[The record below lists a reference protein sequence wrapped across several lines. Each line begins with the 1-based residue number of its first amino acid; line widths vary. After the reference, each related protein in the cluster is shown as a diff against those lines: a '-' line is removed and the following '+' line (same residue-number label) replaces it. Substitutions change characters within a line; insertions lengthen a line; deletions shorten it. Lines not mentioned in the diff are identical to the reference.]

1 MPHPIAIRGSAQ
13 RVSRSRVRNAC
24 ARTRCTNKQT
34 RLDAPHA
41 AHDGPA
47 GTVRAAA
54 ATQVRHGIPPMRYE
68 IPRLHGPCCAAAAQ
82 VRHDRRTWVWRQG
95 RAFGAQCG
103 ARPQPYQ
110 DRAVPGPHAIER
122 RSARRM
128 TRSMGGIRRRCT
140 VRTAP
145 SGLSGAATADG
156 LRRCQAEEDGGS
168 PERKAG
174 SSIQRKKLDR
184 MRQKLKKVWHCIPY
198 GAHSPASTFRAHA
211 RKHARS
217 LCAQSDSLVLTHRQ
231 RIPIGWRYIYR
242 RDLLAPP
249 DRLSAVSAA

>member
-1 MPHPIAIRGSAQ
+1 MS
-13 RVSRSRVRNAC
+13 
-24 ARTRCTNKQT
+24 
-34 RLDAPHA
+34 
-41 AHDGPA
+41 
-47 GTVRAAA
+47 
-54 ATQVRHGIPPMRYE
+54 
-68 IPRLHGPCCAAAAQ
+68 
-82 VRHDRRTWVWRQG
+82 
-95 RAFGAQCG
+95 
-103 ARPQPYQ
+103 
-110 DRAVPGPHAIER
+110 
-122 RSARRM
+122 
-128 TRSMGGIRRRCT
+128 RSMGGISRRCT

-198 GAHSPASTFRAHA
+198 GAHSPASTFRA

-217 LCAQSDSLVLTHRQ
+217 LRAQSDSLVLTHRQ
-231 RIPIGWRYIYR
+231 RIRSVGAINSVEIYWRR
-242 RDLLAPP
+242 P